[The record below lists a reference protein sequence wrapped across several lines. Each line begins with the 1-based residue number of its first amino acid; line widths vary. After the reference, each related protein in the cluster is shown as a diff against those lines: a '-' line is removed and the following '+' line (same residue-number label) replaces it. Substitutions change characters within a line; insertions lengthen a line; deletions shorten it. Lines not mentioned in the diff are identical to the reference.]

1 MTAPVGITAHE
12 CDRVASAPV
21 LPRCHAL
28 FQHNKEGPMPSQYH
42 LSLYHTS
49 RVTMHVYARIFQLI
63 GKIPSSQVKRG
74 MIQYVPRGPIAQW
87 LEQSAHNC
95 AHVSLHTMPTE
106 VGGTE
111 VNVSKAGSY
120 LDGKPERDNSMTC
133 KSLAKRPGSYA
144 VYG

>member
-21 LPRCHAL
+21 LPRCHGL

-87 LEQSAHNC
+87 LEQLAHNEL
-95 AHVSLHTMPTE
+95 V
-106 VGGTE
+106 
-111 VNVSKAGSY
+111 AGSIPAGPIY
-120 LDGKPERDNSMTC
+120 NS
-133 KSLAKRPGSYA
+133 
-144 VYG
+144 